1 MAVLRLRAGALTL
14 LVTALA
20 VASTGC
26 GPAAVVGSGA
36 LTGTPRPSTSVGPS
50 PVATTAPAGVPDA
63 ELRIACDG
71 THTTIPNPLVR
82 TQPDG
87 VHVRFENTSGTN
99 LSVDWS
105 DGEGNALFGDD
116 IPAAGA
122 TLIYTFGPG
131 DLQVACGETP
141 AAFTIVDP
149 DELYASPGTWCAA
162 KGSGATGT
170 TGGTDYAPGATG
182 LTGDVVDIAR
192 SQLKGLAADD
202 VVEHAGY
209 PLATGNQFVRVVR
222 DGRTVAAVEY
232 TPDGQGGW
240 LIVGSSSCE
249 GSDIAPKD

>member
-26 GPAAVVGSGA
+26 GPAAVVGSGGP
-36 LTGTPRPSTSVGPS
+36 TEPTQPSASGGPT
-50 PVATTAPAGVPDA
+50 PVATTAPAAVPDA

-71 THTTIPNPLVR
+71 THTTIPNPVVR

-87 VHVRFENTSGTN
+87 AHVRFENTSGTD

-105 DGEGNALFGDD
+105 DREGNALFGDD

-131 DLQVACGETP
+131 DLQVACGGTP

-149 DELYASPGTWCAA
+149 DHLYASPETWCAA
-162 KGSGATGT
+162 KGSGASGT
-170 TGGTDYAPGATG
+170 TGGTDYAAGATG
-182 LTGDVVDIAR
+182 LTGDVVDVAR
-192 SQLKGLAADD
+192 SQLQGLAAGDA
-202 VVEHAGY
+202 VEHAGY
-209 PLATGNQFVRVVR
+209 PLATGNQFVRVIR

-240 LIVGSSSCE
+240 LIVGSNSCE